1 MGLYTNFVNVTLQQI
16 NCLQRYTAMSSAGIT
31 ALTLLRATTPALLIH
46 FVMARLFKIQFTR
59 STTSP
64 PEYLGIMAET
74 REQARD
80 IFYGMNPTYF
90 VTAVF

>member
-1 MGLYTNFVNVTLQQI
+1 MWLYTYSRFTDN
-16 NCLQRYTAMSSAGIT
+16 
-31 ALTLLRATTPALLIH
+31 LLATLLIH
-46 FVMARLFKIQFTR
+46 FVMARLFKVQFTR
-59 STTSP
+59 SITSP
-64 PEYLGIMAET
+64 PEYIEISAET

>member
-1 MGLYTNFVNVTLQQI
+1 MIDNLQNPQ
-16 NCLQRYTAMSSAGIT
+16 
-31 ALTLLRATTPALLIH
+31 LTISD
-46 FVMARLFKIQFTR
+46 VMVRLFKVQFTR
-59 STTSP
+59 SITSP
-64 PEYLGIMAET
+64 PEYIEISAET

>member
-1 MGLYTNFVNVTLQQI
+1 
-16 NCLQRYTAMSSAGIT
+16 
-31 ALTLLRATTPALLIH
+31 
-46 FVMARLFKIQFTR
+46 MARLFKVQFTR
-59 STTSP
+59 SIASP
-64 PEYLGIMAET
+64 PEYIEISAET